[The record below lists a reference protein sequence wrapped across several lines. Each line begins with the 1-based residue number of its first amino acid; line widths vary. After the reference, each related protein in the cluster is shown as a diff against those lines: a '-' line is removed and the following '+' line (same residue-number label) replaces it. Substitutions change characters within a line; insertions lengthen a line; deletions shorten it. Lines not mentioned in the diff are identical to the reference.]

1 MVMAGSIFLLAGESV
16 FREGVELVNTDEL
29 KSLVISEVDSES
41 GRLGD
46 LSLKIHSHPEM
57 GFDERKAVGW
67 LGTYLGG
74 KGFSV
79 ENGICGLSTAFRARY
94 GDGKPV
100 LGIIAEYDALP
111 GLGHACGHNIIAASA
126 VGAAVAIRAVI
137 DSLGGS
143 VVVLG
148 TPAEEMGGG
157 KVTMLEMGAFSELD
171 MAMMLH
177 PGVYDIA
184 TIRALASQ
192 VLKVEF
198 FGKAAH
204 AAARPEAGINA
215 LEAMLQSFTA
225 INSLRQH
232 ISDRARIHGIIT
244 DGGQAANIVPEHSA
258 GVFIVRAE
266 SDAYLDELK
275 QKVVNCFSGAATASG
290 ARLEYRWEKNH
301 YATMLNNM
309 PLACLF
315 RRNAELLG
323 RVMELTCPD
332 GFVFSTDMGN
342 VSHQIPA
349 IHPMMAIAQDNI
361 LLHSSQFASAAAS
374 DEGKRALLDGSK
386 SMAMTAVDLLAD
398 LDKMEEIKEGF
409 SRQ

>member
-1 MVMAGSIFLLAGESV
+1 MMG
-16 FREGVELVNTDEL
+16 ELVNTDEL
-29 KSLVISEVDSES
+29 KGLVISEVDAES
-41 GRLGD
+41 GSLGD
-46 LSLKIHSHPEM
+46 ISLKIHSHPEK
-57 GFDERKAVGW
+57 GFEERKAVGW
-67 LGTYLGG
+67 LGDYLSG

-79 ENGICGLSTAFRARY
+79 ETGICGLSTAFRAIY

-126 VGAAVAIRAVI
+126 VGAAIATRAAIDR
-137 DSLGGS
+137 LGGT

-157 KVTMLEMGAFSELD
+157 KITMLERGAFDELD

-184 TIRALASQ
+184 TVRALASQ
-192 VLKVEF
+192 VLEVEF
-198 FGKAAH
+198 FGKSAH

-258 GVFIVRAE
+258 AVFIVRAE

-275 QKVVNCFSGAATASG
+275 QKVVNCFAGAATASG

-301 YATMLNNM
+301 YAAMRNNI
-309 PLACLF
+309 PLARLLQ
-315 RRNAELLG
+315 RNAELMG
-323 RVMELTCPD
+323 RAMELTCPE

-342 VSHQIPA
+342 VSQRIPA
-349 IHPMMAIAQDNI
+349 IHPMLAIAQDNT
-361 LLHSSQFASAAAS
+361 LLHSGPFASAAAS
-374 DEGKRALLDGSK
+374 DEGKRALFDGAK

-398 LDKMEEIKEGF
+398 PDKLKEVREDFG
-409 SRQ
+409 RL